1 MLDADGNPLQWD
13 HGLRNIEK
21 EKASSLAILGKLVPQ
36 AEIFLKTTQK
46 SHIATST
53 VQAGMSESQ
62 AIKKNIQI
70 KRFDPSNPESYTLVV
85 SYLLF
90 VKPLTNIPL
99 DSLKSAARA
108 QVKDGP

>member
-46 SHIATST
+46 SQQPAPI
-53 VQAGMSESQ
+53 VQPGMSESQ

-85 SYLLF
+85 SY
-90 VKPLTNIPL
+90 PLSSNPFIIL
-99 DSLKSAARA
+99 DSLKSAAGA
-108 QVKDGP
+108 QVEDGP

>member
-13 HGLRNIEK
+13 HGLRHIEK
-21 EKASSLAILGKLVPQ
+21 EKAASMAILGKLVPQ

-46 SHIATST
+46 SHQTVPI
-53 VQAGMSESQ
+53 VQAGISESQ

-85 SYLLF
+85 SFNMSNLI
-90 VKPLTNIPL
+90 LTQIP
-99 DSLKSAARA
+99 
-108 QVKDGP
+108 